1 MNILFISAYNQP
13 IKPLIFTNIFIY
25 LNTKVYK
32 YLKIFGYFLVC
43 FIKMIYLCTAI

>member
-1 MNILFISAYNQP
+1 MNTHPISAYTQP
-13 IKPLIFTNIFIY
+13 IKPLIFINIFIY

-32 YLKIFGYFLVC
+32 YLKIFGYFLAI